1 VTVYRIKRLA
11 ELLPKSP
18 ARITAGD
25 YQKSDYDQEVWDY
38 QTKLKNLQIVEVRG
52 CECKTEANL
61 QINFEEP
68 ELRAT
73 RTRTTNLTNQDEK
86 QKLKTQNQGDKLND
100 DSN

>member
-18 ARITAGD
+18 VRITAGD

-38 QTKLKNLQIVEVRG
+38 QTKLKNLQIVEV
-52 CECKTEANL
+52 EAKEEQTHPDTNL
-61 QINFEEP
+61 QINFEKP
-68 ELRAT
+68 E
-73 RTRTTNLTNQDEK
+73 QEQPK
-86 QKLKTQNQGDKLND
+86 QKSYRRKTKLKTQNQGDKLND

>member
-38 QTKLKNLQIVEVRG
+38 QTKLKNLQIVEIQVTS
-52 CECKTEANL
+52 KTEANL

-68 ELRAT
+68 EL
-73 RTRTTNLTNQDEK
+73 K
-86 QKLKTQNQGDKLND
+86 QPEPEQKSYRRKTKTKTQNQGDKLND

>member
-18 ARITAGD
+18 VRITAGD

-38 QTKLKNLQIVEVRG
+38 QTKLKNLQIVDVG
-52 CECKTEANL
+52 VASAANL
-61 QINFEEP
+61 QINFEKP
-68 ELRAT
+68 EQEQQKPEQQTYKSRRKT
-73 RTRTTNLTNQDEK
+73 
-86 QKLKTQNQGDKLND
+86 KLKTQNQGDKLND